1 MKRLYLLFSLLFFM
15 SINSWGAPSIVKT
28 NSNPDKKNNLNSL
41 NSKDKTL
48 QKELEEFE
56 EIQRESEYLK
66 ILIKNKNLMKEL
78 GIKDRDDI
86 FDKENR
92 DREIKDIYLVST
104 FKEGIGPEKATI
116 LIAGKGMKILKKGDL
131 ITRKIEVTSIKKG
144 DVKVTFLPSGN
155 SYDLNCLN
163 Y

>member
-1 MKRLYLLFSLLFFM
+1 
-15 SINSWGAPSIVKT
+15 
-28 NSNPDKKNNLNSL
+28 
-41 NSKDKTL
+41 
-48 QKELEEFE
+48 
-56 EIQRESEYLK
+56 
-66 ILIKNKNLMKEL
+66 MKEL

-131 ITRKIEVTSIKKG
+131 ITRKIE
-144 DVKVTFLPSGN
+144 
-155 SYDLNCLN
+155 
-163 Y
+163 